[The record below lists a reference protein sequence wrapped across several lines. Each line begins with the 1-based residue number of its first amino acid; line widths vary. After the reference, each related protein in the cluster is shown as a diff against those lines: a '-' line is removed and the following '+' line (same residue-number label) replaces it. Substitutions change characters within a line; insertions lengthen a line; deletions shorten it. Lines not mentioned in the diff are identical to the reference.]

1 MDKPGAIMTVKTILY
16 HSILLMTAI
25 IAITPSCSKEEFGGL
40 GIEVPTGESTV
51 SADKPYEIV
60 SVFIGGTGH
69 KAGLKAGDKILN
81 IDGRK
86 IEGMNYDYI
95 VNSLLRGKIGS
106 SVLLEIERDGSRMIY
121 SIQRGKIVLK

>member
-1 MDKPGAIMTVKTILY
+1 MTVKKFIYLN
-16 HSILLMTAI
+16 ILLITAL

-40 GIEVPTGESTV
+40 GIEVPTGEGIVT
-51 SADKPYEIV
+51 ADKPYEIV

-81 IDGRK
+81 IDGK
-86 IEGMNYDYI
+86 KLEGMNYDYI
-95 VNSLLRGKIGS
+95 VNTLLRGKAGS
-106 SVLLEIERDGSRMIY
+106 SVLLEIERDGSKMIY